1 MKLYSMLCGSLDG
14 RGVWE
19 RRDTSVYMVGSL
31 CGSLETIKALFT
43 NYIFMQN
50 KSLNKLTKRICL
62 SFIDTY

>member
-19 RRDTSVYMVGSL
+19 RRDTSVYTAGSL
-31 CGSLETIKALFT
+31 CGSPETIKALFT